1 MVLETHLGCSCNAI
15 RNTIS
20 LSGLDSDER
29 QTGFKCATNA
39 TLVSLICDSYDIV
52 RAEDWVAIPQ
62 IMQRAD
68 RFDSTPWRC
77 QD

>member
-39 TLVSLICDSYDIV
+39 SLVSLIYLYVTHMILLG
-52 RAEDWVAIPQ
+52 Q
-62 IMQRAD
+62 
-68 RFDSTPWRC
+68 TLG
-77 QD
+77 